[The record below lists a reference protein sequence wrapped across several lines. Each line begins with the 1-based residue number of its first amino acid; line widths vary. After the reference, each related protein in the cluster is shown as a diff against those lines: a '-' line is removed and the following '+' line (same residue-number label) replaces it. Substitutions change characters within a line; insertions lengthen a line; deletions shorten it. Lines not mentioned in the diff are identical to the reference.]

1 MSRETLSQ
9 AVKRLGG
16 QAALAAQI
24 RARLPDS
31 RVEQGHVWKWLNN
44 CKAPVP
50 PAEYVLAISAA
61 TDWELRPHD
70 LRPDLYPNPTDALPS
85 GASAVAA

>member
-1 MSRETLSQ
+1 MSRETLVK
-9 AVKRLGG
+9 AVKKLGG
-16 QAALAAQI
+16 QVALAEAI
-24 RARLPDS
+24 CSRIPGS
-31 RVEQGHVWKWLNN
+31 RVGQGHVWKWLNN

-61 TDWELRPHD
+61 TEWELRPHD

-85 GASAVAA
+85 EASAAAA